1 MLVKIT
7 AGTFGH
13 QTPTG
18 RVVLINTGEVVEV
31 AESIGKR
38 LIAQGCA
45 AEAHLVEETQAL
57 AEAPKS
63 EAETAKYN
71 INMSREELME
81 IGEKFYGIDME
92 DLEHARN
99 KKELIALLDEA
110 KAEYDEAV
118 PSLNAADAIV

>member
-1 MLVKIT
+1 MLIEIT

-31 AESIGKR
+31 EESVGKR
-38 LIAQGCA
+38 LISRGYA
-45 AEAHLVEETQAL
+45 AEAHLVEESPAL
-57 AEAPKS
+57 S
-63 EAETAKYN
+63 ETPENETAKYN

-81 IGEKFYGIDME
+81 IGEKFYGIDPE

-99 KKELIALLDEA
+99 KKELLALLDEA

>member
-1 MLVKIT
+1 MLIEIT

-31 AESIGKR
+31 EESAGKR
-38 LIAQGCA
+38 LISRGYA
-45 AEAHLVEETQAL
+45 AEAHLVEESPAL
-57 AEAPKS
+57 S
-63 EAETAKYN
+63 ETPENETAKYN

-81 IGEKFYGIDME
+81 IGEKFYGIDPE

-99 KKELIALLDEA
+99 KKELLALLDEA

>member
-1 MLVKIT
+1 MLIEIT

-31 AESIGKR
+31 EESVGKR
-38 LIAQGCA
+38 LISKGYA
-45 AEAHLVEETQAL
+45 AEAHLVEESQAL
-57 AEAPKS
+57 AETQES

-71 INMSREELME
+71 IHMSREELME
-81 IGEKFYGIDME
+81 IGEKFYGIDLE

-99 KKELIALLDEA
+99 KKELLNLLDEA

>member
-1 MLVKIT
+1 MLIEIT

-31 AESIGKR
+31 EESVGKR
-38 LIAQGCA
+38 LISRGYA
-45 AEAHLVEETQAL
+45 AEAHLVEESPAL
-57 AEAPKS
+57 S
-63 EAETAKYN
+63 ETPENETAKYN

-81 IGEKFYGIDME
+81 IGEKFYGIDPE

-99 KKELIALLDEA
+99 KKELLALLDEA
-110 KAEYDEAV
+110 KAEYDETV